1 MFQTVK
7 QVAGERGVKADVV
20 LRWIRTGSL
29 EAIDISADG
38 RHRPRWRISTAAL
51 AEFDRRRSSSN
62 RIPVKATRRP
72 RTPAGVVEYF

>member
-1 MFQTVK
+1 MWQTVAE
-7 QVAGERGVKADVV
+7 VAGQRGLKQEVV
-20 LRWIRTGSL
+20 LGWIRRGDL
-29 EAIDISADG
+29 EAVDVSVCG
-38 RHRPRWRISTAAL
+38 RRPRWRISTAAL